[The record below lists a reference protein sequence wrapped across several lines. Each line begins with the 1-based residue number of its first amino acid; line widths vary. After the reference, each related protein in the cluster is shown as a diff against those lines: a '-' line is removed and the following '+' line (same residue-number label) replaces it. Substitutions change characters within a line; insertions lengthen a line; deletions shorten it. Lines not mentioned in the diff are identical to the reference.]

1 MSAVPHPA
9 PWREPDDARRWPAAA
24 ALALVVE
31 AALIGGVLWYA
42 RHAPAPPSPP
52 PPMQIVLEAPKPA
65 PKTVAPPAP
74 KPPAP
79 KPIPKPMPKS
89 LPKPLPKP
97 VMHRVAPKPAVPP
110 PPLPTPKVQAPP
122 APVPNTHPAMPVA
135 APAPPAPPP
144 PPAPPAPDLAS
155 IKADFE
161 AQLRSAIQAAVRYP
175 TAARLMRLTG
185 KTLVAFTYRDG
196 QISGVRVVT
205 SGGSDLLDNAAMD
218 AVRSAPY
225 PATPRQLQGQSMT
238 FDIWVRFH
246 LNDS

>member
-1 MSAVPHPA
+1 MSAVHA
-9 PWREPDDARRWPAAA
+9 EPWREPDDARRWPAAA

-42 RHAPAPPSPP
+42 RHAPEPPPP
-52 PPMQIVLEAPKPA
+52 PPMQIVLEAPRPA

-74 KPPAP
+74 KPIP
-79 KPIPKPMPKS
+79 KPIPKPMPKPQ
-89 LPKPLPKP
+89 PKPLPKP
-97 VMHRVAPKPAVPP
+97 VMHHVAPRPVVP
-110 PPLPTPKVQAPP
+110 PPLPTPKVVAPP
-122 APVPNTHPAMPVA
+122 APVPDTHPAMPVA
-135 APAPPAPPP
+135 APAPPAPAP
-144 PPAPPAPDLAS
+144 PPAPPAVDLAS

-161 AQLRSAIQAAVRYP
+161 AQLRSAIQTAVHYP
-175 TAARLMRLTG
+175 TAARLMHLTG

-218 AVRSAPY
+218 AVRRAPY
-225 PATPRQLQGQSMT
+225 PATPTPLQGRSMT

>member
-1 MSAVPHPA
+1 MSVVLHPA
-9 PWREPDDARRWPAAA
+9 PWREPDDARRWPVAA

-42 RHAPAPPSPP
+42 RHAPEPPAP
-52 PPMQIVLEAPKPA
+52 PPMQIVLEALKPA
-65 PKTVAPPAP
+65 PKTVMPPAP

-79 KPIPKPMPKS
+79 KPIPKP
-89 LPKPLPKP
+89 LPKPMPKP
-97 VMHRVAPKPAVPP
+97 VIHHVAPKPVVP
-110 PPLPTPKVQAPP
+110 PPLPAPKVQAPP
-122 APVPNTHPAMPVA
+122 APVPDTHPAMPVA

-161 AQLRSAIQAAVRYP
+161 AQLRSAIQAAVHYP

-205 SGGSDLLDNAAMD
+205 SGGSDLLDSAAMD

-225 PATPRQLQGQSMT
+225 PATPTQLQGQSMT